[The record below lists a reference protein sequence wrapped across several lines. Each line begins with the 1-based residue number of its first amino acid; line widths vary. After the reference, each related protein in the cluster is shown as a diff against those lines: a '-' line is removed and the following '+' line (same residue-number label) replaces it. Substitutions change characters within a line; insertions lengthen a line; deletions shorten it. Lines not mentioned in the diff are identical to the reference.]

1 MKNEI
6 DDLHKRIDKLTED
19 WNQASDKTNKPALL
33 IIAEQNSKPA
43 HYVYTN
49 TSCADRMRMVFDII
63 LPQMLK
69 EEKEPSHRLFITLQ
83 ILKNM
88 KDLFNGLK
96 S

>member
-1 MKNEI
+1 MNF
-6 DDLHKRIDKLTED
+6 DDLHKHIDKLAED

-33 IIAEQNSKPA
+33 IIAEQNGKRV

-49 TSCADRMRMVFDII
+49 ASYADRMTMVFGVI
-63 LPQMLK
+63 LPQML
-69 EEKEPSHRLFITLQ
+69 EAEEPSRRLFIKMQ

-88 KDLFNGLK
+88 KGLFNGLK